1 MQFSI
6 HAIDARQEIVALELD
21 AASEAAARDV
31 AQQRGLIVFSLKC
44 KKALFSL
51 RLRRASGFKTT
62 LFSIELMSLL
72 EAGLNLVEAMQTLAE
87 KEMAGGRA
95 EGLGALVEA
104 IHPREPLSPAG
115 AGLAQQLPP

>member
-31 AQQRGLIVFSLKC
+31 AQQRGLIVFSLEC

-51 RLRRASGFKTT
+51 RLRRAGGFKTT

-72 EAGLNLVEAMQTLAE
+72 EAGLNLVEALQTLAE
-87 KEMAGGRA
+87 KEVAGERRG
-95 EGLGALVEA
+95 GPGALGEA
-104 IHPREPLSPAG
+104 IHRGEPVSPAG
-115 AGLAQQLPP
+115 AGMSPQLP